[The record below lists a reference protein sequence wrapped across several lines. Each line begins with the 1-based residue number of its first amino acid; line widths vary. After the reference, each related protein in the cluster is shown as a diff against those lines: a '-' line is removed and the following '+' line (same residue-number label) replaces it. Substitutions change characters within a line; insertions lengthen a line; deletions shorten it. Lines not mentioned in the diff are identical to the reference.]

1 MFLFLYP
8 TKAFRKKKRKGER
21 KEKSKR
27 SLRVS
32 VPVSGLMAQICVPW
46 SANSECDHLGE
57 SQMTE
62 SPEEHY
68 DWCDISQNP
77 KSY

>member
-1 MFLFLYP
+1 M
-8 TKAFRKKKRKGER
+8 
-21 KEKSKR
+21 
-27 SLRVS
+27 
-32 VPVSGLMAQICVPW
+32 PVFGLMAQNCVPW
-46 SANSECDHLGE
+46 SANSECGQLAE

-68 DWCDISQNP
+68 GWCDISQNP